1 MMIEKTQ
8 VLPLT
13 ILFSL
18 KVSWWVLL
26 DSSIIIGRF
35 DEKGDEGSLPA
46 IPAFL

>member
-1 MMIEKTQ
+1 MIEKPQ

-26 DSSIIIGRF
+26 DSSIIIGGWF
-35 DEKGDEGSLPA
+35 DEKGDESTL
-46 IPAFL
+46 PAFL